1 MEKHT
6 TVLHVTV
13 MPKYQL
19 MGYVLIILLF
29 LVMPFVPLL
38 LTEDVVLVL
47 VTISNLL
54 VGAMRLVSSQ
64 ANKYVLLQKE
74 DYAKYVLVE

>member
-1 MEKHT
+1 
-6 TVLHVTV
+6 
-13 MPKYQL
+13 
-19 MGYVLIILLF
+19 MGFVLIILLF